1 MNPLITVIE
10 PEGPEEWF
18 APLKQYFDVRFYRP
32 SEALTPD
39 RVSSLLAPS
48 FGVVVTSATSI
59 SGEQMDGAVGLKIIA
74 KCGGAPSNIDV
85 PHARRRGIVVTCT
98 PGANTTT
105 IAEYTVMLMIVAL
118 RSFDRHLSVIRRGQ
132 WRNAGSLLGHD
143 LKDAAV
149 GIVGLG
155 AIGTE
160 VVKRL
165 QPFGCKIHVY
175 TPHPVARRGCNF
187 VGSLE
192 ELLSL
197 CDVVSL
203 HCPVTPQTVNLFNAE
218 KLRLM
223 RPGSILINTAR
234 GALVDEAALS
244 AALKSGPLGAAAVD
258 VFQQEP
264 PPPDHPLLSCE
275 NALLT
280 PHSSGWT
287 LEALRRECAG
297 AVDSIIAFRRGRPV
311 PGLLTRSFFNPRR

>member
-1 MNPLITVIE
+1 MT
-10 PEGPEEWF
+10 
-18 APLKQYFDVRFYRP
+18 
-32 SEALTPD
+32 
-39 RVSSLLAPS
+39 
-48 FGVVVTSATSI
+48 
-59 SGEQMDGAVGLKIIA
+59 
-74 KCGGAPSNIDV
+74 
-85 PHARRRGIVVTCT
+85 
-98 PGANTTT
+98 
-105 IAEYTVMLMIVAL
+105 
-118 RSFDRHLSVIRRGQ
+118 RRGQ
-132 WRNAGSLLGHD
+132 WRSAGSLLGHD

-165 QPFGCKIHVY
+165 QPLGCKIHVY
-175 TPHPVARRGCNF
+175 TPHPAARRGCNF

-203 HCPVTPQTVNLFNAE
+203 HCPVTPQTVNLFNTE
-218 KLRLM
+218 TLRLM

-287 LEALRRECAG
+287 LEALRRECVG

-311 PGLLTRSFFNPRR
+311 PGLLTRSFF